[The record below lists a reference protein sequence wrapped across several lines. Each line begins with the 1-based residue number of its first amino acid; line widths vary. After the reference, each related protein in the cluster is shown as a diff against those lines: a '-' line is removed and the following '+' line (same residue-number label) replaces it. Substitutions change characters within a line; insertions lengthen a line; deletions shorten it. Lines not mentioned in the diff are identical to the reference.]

1 MIVFQVIDLP
11 YRVTAYVKQ
20 EAGNVSICHIIEAPM
35 VKPRKQYGNT
45 DSGISG
51 LFDRLTKTK

>member
-20 EAGNVSICHIIEAPM
+20 EAGNESIRHMFEAPM
-35 VKPRKQYGNT
+35 AKPGNNVYIAW
-45 DSGISG
+45 SGYC
-51 LFDRLTKTK
+51 